1 METRSGRE
9 SVVSMLEVGQYIR
22 RRQKEIRDTNVL
34 SREAPESG
42 NNVVL
47 FHLLSDQVGIKM
59 VVYRFINDFF
69 VV

>member
-9 SVVSMLEVGQYIR
+9 SVVSMLEVG